1 MKLDK
6 HLSRIIQ
13 QKFIL
18 PQDRESK
25 LDPSSLAMHK
35 SYVKE
40 KIRKK
45 KKDTNN
51 KKPQRTGIES
61 KSLNCFE
68 LIISIHQISS
78 CVCFVEQHI
87 PTVILLSLITFHCL
101 L

>member
-1 MKLDK
+1 MPREVRGSQSPDVCMKLDK

-45 KKDTNN
+45 IQT
-51 KKPQRTGIES
+51 T
-61 KSLNCFE
+61 KSHREPE
-68 LIISIHQISS
+68 LSPR
-78 CVCFVEQHI
+78 V
-87 PTVILLSLITFHCL
+87 
-101 L
+101 